1 MGALGVVFRGRE
13 WISGWELDPLWGLEE
28 PEGLAT
34 GCGTISLT
42 PSNFHAIN
50 LLFLTYL

>member
-28 PEGLAT
+28 PQGLAT

-42 PSNFHAIN
+42 PSDFHTIN